1 MTDPLWPS
9 NPIRPRTSPR
19 PRRLAGPAA
28 LALLLAAA
36 CAPPAEDGGAGAQ
49 ASAEPADRAEAQAA
63 IPPFAAAVEA
73 AHGADAWRSHDAFAA
88 DAALFYGGQ
97 RVFEGTIT
105 LTPDA
110 ARTRTER
117 AADGAVL
124 VFDGDTAWVS
134 PADAEWPMARF
145 HALTWPY
152 FAAAPFKLADPGSH
166 LGPLGER
173 DLLGTPHEAARLT
186 FDPGIGDSP
195 DDWYVLYRDP
205 ATGRLAAM
213 AYVVTY
219 GRTAEEAEQEPHAI
233 VYGEFVDV
241 EGVQVPT
248 VWQLY
253 NWSEEEG
260 VHGDPLGRLELSN
273 PRFVEPGPETFTAP
287 EGARE
292 EGLPP
297 APRAA
302 EEVGVE

>member
-1 MTDPLWPS
+1 MTDPVWSS
-9 NPIRPRTSPR
+9 NPISPSISPG
-19 PRRLAGPAA
+19 PRRLAVPAT
-28 LALLLAAA
+28 LALLFAAA
-36 CAPPAEDGGAGAQ
+36 CAPPAEDAGTGPETA
-49 ASAEPADRAEAQAA
+49 AEPAAGAEAEAA

-73 AHGADAWRSHDAFAA
+73 AHGAEAWRSHQAFAA
-88 DAALFYGGQ
+88 DTVLFYGGQ
-97 RVFEGTIT
+97 QVFEGTIT
-105 LTPDA
+105 FTPDA

-117 AADGAVL
+117 AADGALL
-124 VFDGDTAWVS
+124 VFDGATAWVS

-166 LGPLGER
+166 LEPLGER

-186 FDPGIGDSP
+186 FDPGVGDSP

-205 ATGRLAAM
+205 ATDRLAAM

-253 NWSEEEG
+253 NWSEEES
-260 VHGDPLGRLELSN
+260 VDGDPLGRLELSN
-273 PRFVEPGPETFTAP
+273 LRFVEPGPGTFTAP

-297 APRAA
+297 APNAA